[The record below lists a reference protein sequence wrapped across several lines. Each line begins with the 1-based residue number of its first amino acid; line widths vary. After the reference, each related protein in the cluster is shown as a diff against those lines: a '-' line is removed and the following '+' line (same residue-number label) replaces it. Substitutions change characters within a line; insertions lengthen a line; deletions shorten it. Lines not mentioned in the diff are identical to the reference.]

1 MVLPLGRKTRALLA
15 ILALSAP
22 RPIMR
27 PRLAELL
34 WSRRLEEQARASLR
48 QEIHR
53 LLEALQ
59 PVGADVL
66 RVTRDHLAIRSDLVW
81 IDVNEVLNAS
91 VANPSALS
99 MMTAELLED
108 FDDVDP
114 ALDQWLLTE
123 RARLR
128 DHARGVAEVLL
139 KQQTSPDGVI
149 QSAQQL
155 LGIDRAHEGGWRA
168 LIRAHAER
176 GERGL
181 AIQAFERCRVALAER
196 LDAAPSQETQR
207 LVTEV
212 RSGTVAVPP
221 QRPPAV
227 FARPPIPEG
236 ERQSVTVGVRPLQLI
251 GSNGS
256 DAQLGMGLAEDIAA
270 ALSQFQWLS
279 MVPSSSLTQFDRD
292 ATMLRR
298 SFGVDFLL
306 DGNIHQLGSRT
317 RASVWLM
324 DLRDENRIAWSQRF
338 DWTSSDILTLQD
350 DMVAEIAAQLGPEIQ
365 MAESRRVAQQ
375 GDEPRT
381 AYDLVLRA
389 LPLTARLRRDEFN
402 QAELLLNEAL
412 TLDPDYAP
420 AHVSL
425 AYHLNFRVGQGWA
438 SDVAKAVA
446 DAGRHASRAIA
457 LDPASA
463 RAFAVAGHVRAF
475 MDKRP
480 REALELHARAL
491 SLNPNLP
498 MAWGFSAATYTYLGE
513 LDEAARRF
521 ARYKRLSPNDPNTF
535 LFDAAMTL
543 MELQRRDYDA
553 AIQCGRRT
561 CELNPNFVSGF
572 RHYLCALGHAGLT
585 EEATRMRSRLLALDP
600 TTTVATAVWA
610 VPLQH
615 GDKDHYAAG
624 LLLAGLPAD

>member
-1 MVLPLGRKTRALLA
+1 MEAWTRHADESGPPRSAARPGPCSPSSLCLGPPARSCRSPA
-15 ILALSAP
+15 SP
-22 RPIMR
+22 SCCR
-27 PRLAELL
+27 
-34 WSRRLEEQARASLR
+34 SRRLEEQARASLR

-227 FARPPIPEG
+227 FA
-236 ERQSVTVGVRPLQLI
+236 
-251 GSNGS
+251 
-256 DAQLGMGLAEDIAA
+256 
-270 ALSQFQWLS
+270 
-279 MVPSSSLTQFDRD
+279 PSTHP
-292 ATMLRR
+292 
-298 SFGVDFLL
+298 G
-306 DGNIHQLGSRT
+306 G
-317 RASVWLM
+317 
-324 DLRDENRIAWSQRF
+324 
-338 DWTSSDILTLQD
+338 
-350 DMVAEIAAQLGPEIQ
+350 
-365 MAESRRVAQQ
+365 
-375 GDEPRT
+375 
-381 AYDLVLRA
+381 
-389 LPLTARLRRDEFN
+389 
-402 QAELLLNEAL
+402 
-412 TLDPDYAP
+412 
-420 AHVSL
+420 
-425 AYHLNFRVGQGWA
+425 
-438 SDVAKAVA
+438 
-446 DAGRHASRAIA
+446 
-457 LDPASA
+457 
-463 RAFAVAGHVRAF
+463 
-475 MDKRP
+475 
-480 REALELHARAL
+480 
-491 SLNPNLP
+491 
-498 MAWGFSAATYTYLGE
+498 
-513 LDEAARRF
+513 
-521 ARYKRLSPNDPNTF
+521 
-535 LFDAAMTL
+535 
-543 MELQRRDYDA
+543 
-553 AIQCGRRT
+553 
-561 CELNPNFVSGF
+561 
-572 RHYLCALGHAGLT
+572 
-585 EEATRMRSRLLALDP
+585 
-600 TTTVATAVWA
+600 
-610 VPLQH
+610 
-615 GDKDHYAAG
+615 
-624 LLLAGLPAD
+624 